1 MIKKDLTV
9 KSEEGIH
16 ARPASMITNTCQ
28 KFTCDIKMEKDEK
41 TIDAKSILGIMM
53 LSAKKGDIITIITDG
68 DDEVEALKAIE
79 TLFEKDFNN

>member
-9 KSEEGIH
+9 KAEAGIH
-16 ARPASMITNTCQ
+16 ARPASMITNTSQ
-28 KFTCDIKMEKDEK
+28 KFSCDIKMEKDTK

-53 LSAKKGDIITIITDG
+53 LSAKKGDVIAVITDG
-68 DDEVEALKAIE
+68 DDEVEALQAIE